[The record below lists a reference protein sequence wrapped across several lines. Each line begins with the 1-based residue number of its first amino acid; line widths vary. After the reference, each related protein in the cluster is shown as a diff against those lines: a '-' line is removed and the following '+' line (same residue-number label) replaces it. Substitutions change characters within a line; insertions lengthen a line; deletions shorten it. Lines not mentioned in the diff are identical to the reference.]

1 MKKWLYSFIIVFVVL
16 IGVAVLLFE
25 QNDRFR
31 QGLYTAMIA
40 EDQIPESYIPVYQEA
55 GKTYE
60 IPWEL
65 LASVHRVETI
75 FSTMDPMESPVGA
88 LGHFQFMPRT
98 WIGWTYP
105 GVDDIGNV
113 DDHVDITDVAL
124 IEEHN
129 GYGTDATG
137 NGEAD
142 PFNLH
147 DSAHAAARFLS
158 EHGAIDGEYEEAL
171 FSYNRSDAYVEEV
184 MHYFETYKESYEPI
198 ELNGN
203 QESHEAN

>member
-1 MKKWLYSFIIVFVVL
+1 MKKWLYSILVLIVVL
-16 IGVAVLLFE
+16 VGVAVLLFE

-31 QGLYTAMIA
+31 QGLYKAIIS
-40 EDQIPESYIPVYQEA
+40 ENQIPEDYIPVYHEA
-55 GKTYE
+55 ADTYS

-65 LASVHRVETI
+65 LAAVHRVETI
-75 FSTMDPMESPVGA
+75 FSTMEPMESPVGA

-113 DDHVDITDVAL
+113 ADDVDITDIGL

-142 PFNLH
+142 PFNLY
-147 DSAHAAARFLS
+147 DSAYAAARFLS
-158 EHGAIDGEYEEAL
+158 EHGAVDGDYEDAL

-184 MHYFETYKESYEPI
+184 MHYFETYKENYDPI
-198 ELNGN
+198 QLYGK
-203 QESHEAN
+203 QEADKAH